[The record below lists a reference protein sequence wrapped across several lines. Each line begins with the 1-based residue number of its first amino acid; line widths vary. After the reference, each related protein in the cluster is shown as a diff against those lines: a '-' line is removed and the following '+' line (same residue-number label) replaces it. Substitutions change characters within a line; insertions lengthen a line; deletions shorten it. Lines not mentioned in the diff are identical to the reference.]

1 MTFKI
6 EYPNKLSSNNKDI
19 VIFVSS
25 LSQLKNTEFLPDS
38 DFYLKSNQFIKQI
51 NNNNYFLLQNI
62 KKNNSL
68 LNIMVVLVKNLKN
81 SKIALGSEIYS
92 IFFKSNKEKS
102 KNLTFNF
109 SKNLISKNRNF
120 ISDII
125 FGFSLRCYTF
135 DKYKKKNY
143 SNLSIVLN
151 LYKLSPFK
159 EIKYKMNLLE
169 SINFT
174 KDLVSEPANK
184 LNPVIFS
191 EKCSQLKKTGL
202 KVKILD
208 KIQLEKIGMTS
219 LLGVAQGSINEPRVV
234 VLEWNIKKNKQP
246 TILVGKGVTFDSGG
260 ISLKPAGGMEEMIT
274 DMSGSAVVVGSMMN
288 AALNKSS
295 KSLVG
300 IIGLVENM
308 PDGEAQR
315 PGDIVQSLSGQ
326 TIEVLNTDAEGR
338 LVLADILTYIQKK
351 FKPKEIIDFATLTGA
366 IMIALGTHRAGLFS
380 NNDNLSKRLFK
391 AGEIT
396 SEKIWRM
403 PLGDEYDNE
412 INSLRAD
419 MKNIGSTRFGGS
431 TQAAQFIQRFIAENT
446 AWAHLDIAGVS
457 WSMKGGNS
465 NHSNLHSP
473 GATAFGVRLIDEFL
487 KGN

>member
-6 EYPNKLSSNNKDI
+6 EYPSKLSSNNKDI

-38 DFYLKSNQFIKQI
+38 EFYLKSNQFIKQI
-51 NNNNYFLLQNI
+51 NNKNYFLLQNI

-68 LNIMVVLVKNLKN
+68 LNILVVLVKNSKN
-81 SKIALGSEIYS
+81 SKILLGSEIYS
-92 IFFKSNKEKS
+92 IFFKSNKEIP
-102 KNLTFNF
+102 KNILFNF
-109 SKNLISKNRNF
+109 SKLLIAKNKHF

-125 FGFSLRCYTF
+125 FGFSLRFYSF
-135 DKYKKKNY
+135 DKYKKKKN
-143 SNLSIVLN
+143 SNLSVVLN
-151 LYKLSPFK
+151 LYKLPLLK
-159 EIKYKMNLLE
+159 EIKYKLNLLD

-191 EKCSQLKKTGL
+191 EKCSKLKKIGL

-234 VLEWNIKKNKQP
+234 ILEWNIKKNIKP

-274 DMSGSAVVVGSMMN
+274 DMSGSAVVIGSMMN
-288 AALNKSS
+288 AALNKSP

-300 IIGLVENM
+300 IVGLVENM

-315 PGDIVQSLSGQ
+315 PGDIVKSLSGQ

-366 IMIALGTHRAGLFS
+366 ILIALGTHRAGLFS
-380 NNDNLSKRLFK
+380 NNDKLSKKLFK

-396 SEKIWRM
+396 GEKIWRM

-431 TQAAQFIQRFIAENT
+431 TQAAQFIQRFISNNT

-457 WSMKGGNS
+457 WSMKGGN
-465 NHSNLHSP
+465 NTNPNLHSP

-487 KGN
+487 KGS